1 VMSIDKALESGAT
14 ALFGERYGE
23 EVRVVSV
30 GEFSQELCGG
40 THTGAAGD
48 IGMFRI
54 LHEGSISSGVRR
66 IEAATGANS
75 LAQARLE
82 QNTLAE
88 ITEMTKS
95 APLEE
100 ADRVRR
106 IIEQNR
112 SLERELKQIRDKQ
125 SQADVGD
132 LASDAQEVNG
142 LKVIATRRD
151 GIEPGGL
158 RNLIDAAKNKLKS
171 GVAVIISASDGKVSI
186 AVGVTKDITDKCHAG
201 NLVKELAVIVGG
213 KGGGR
218 PDFAQAGGKEVG
230 KVDEALAAVPGIIEK
245 LS

>member
-1 VMSIDKALESGAT
+1 
-14 ALFGERYGE
+14 
-23 EVRVVSV
+23 
-30 GEFSQELCGG
+30 
-40 THTGAAGD
+40 
-48 IGMFRI
+48 
-54 LHEGSISSGVRR
+54 
-66 IEAATGANS
+66 
-75 LAQARLE
+75 
-82 QNTLAE
+82 
-88 ITEMTKS
+88 
-95 APLEE
+95 
-100 ADRVRR
+100 
-106 IIEQNR
+106 
-112 SLERELKQIRDKQ
+112 LERELKQIRDKQ